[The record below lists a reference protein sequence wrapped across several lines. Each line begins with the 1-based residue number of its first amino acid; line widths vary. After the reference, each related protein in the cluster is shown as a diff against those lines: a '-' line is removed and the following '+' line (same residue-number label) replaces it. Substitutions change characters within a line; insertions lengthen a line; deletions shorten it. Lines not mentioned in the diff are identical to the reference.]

1 MSLRKDIILGEI
13 AGKNNAIHA
22 YDKIIWTVRS
32 GYLTLMFAGWAIVI
46 KAAIDKGGDFGQIGH
61 LLIAMFVVSTGFMV
75 GAFIIDK
82 NYVRRKFRVIASL
95 NRLLSQALDLE
106 DVENIK
112 AKDKKALHEIM
123 QVAGDADNTTYSTNG
138 YRQACNAGV
147 ALYSASLI
155 AVAAGCL
162 YVVIRG

>member
-13 AGKNNAIHA
+13 SGKNNAIHA

-32 GYLTLMFAGWAIVI
+32 GYLTLMFGGWSIVI
-46 KAAIDKGGDFGQIGH
+46 KAAIDKGGDFQQIGH
-61 LLIAMFVVSTGFMV
+61 LLIAMFVVSIGFMV

-95 NRLLSQALDLE
+95 NRLLLHALDIE
-106 DVENIK
+106 DVENIN
-112 AKDKKALHEIM
+112 AKDKKALRETI
-123 QVAGDADNTTYSTNG
+123 QVAGDADNTTYRTNG
-138 YRQACNAGV
+138 YRQACKAGI

-155 AVAAGCL
+155 AVITAGCL
-162 YVVIRG
+162 YAIIS